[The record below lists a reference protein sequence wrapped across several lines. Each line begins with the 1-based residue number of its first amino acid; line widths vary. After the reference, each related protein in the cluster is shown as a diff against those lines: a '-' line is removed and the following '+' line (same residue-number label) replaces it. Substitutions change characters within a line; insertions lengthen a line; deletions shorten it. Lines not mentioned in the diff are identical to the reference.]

1 MIKRTIALLMVFSIL
16 LGLTACGAKPQEAA
30 ASAAAAVTADA
41 SAAAET
47 QTPPAAVQLSS
58 MGSVC
63 ITKDGH
69 RYETAAYRDD
79 AGGDI
84 YVSSSAMKTLFG
96 ENAANTVTVE
106 QKPYENL
113 TAMCTAKQ
121 VSSYAYDEVLNAVYI
136 WSLLPDAPDTQGEAE
151 RIAHY
156 GLGTPSDD
164 EITYQAFF
172 AAMDKAVET
181 VDASKLPAWQKL
193 YTSLRN
199 SQDTL
204 TRCEAMVAML
214 RLALALGGEYP
225 EFNDVQYTVQDAIGE
240 AIWPQIDEI
249 ANAQQEK
256 GNPLFDANFPYDLGG
271 FEKSPEVYEW
281 GMTGVAYNYILM
293 RKSNV
298 SGNILLDYDKSGN
311 SLHLDSALTVRDALS
326 AVTRLL
332 DSSEAVSET
341 ADFVSPD
348 DSRITNCSAVFLPES
363 LTEQSLDIVNPFDGG
378 AVKPFGAVLTD
389 YREITKDPLD
399 LSYAQENIRRD
410 ANFGFN
416 TVRYMIPYYKL
427 FTDDVSQ
434 ASIELF
440 EQLDQVIATALEYK
454 IHLNLVLTQ
463 LPGHWYREG
472 EDYSYYGEFDLFLN
486 AQQQEKAKT
495 VWRTIAE
502 RYKDVP
508 TNALSFGLWE
518 IMNQNMSSGLPSEP
532 YTVQDAAYVC
542 ADLIQTVGGVTPDR
556 LVTYEVQT
564 MELADSAQA
573 KEIIESRCD
582 NGVFSL
588 NYSDMPFVY
597 ANMTAVEGEHID
609 NCNKSM
615 FQSLY
620 PVTYYDAQWC
630 VANDAPLILQGDLP
644 KGTEVKL
651 YLDRTYDAGKL
662 TAYADDEPLYEEQL
676 PGNMQYAVTN
686 KLSVYVQ
693 YAESNKCITFTL
705 PADAKEVRLT
715 FPGYCV
721 WAGMAV
727 TLPEDYAVKRWFTP
741 SLYESYQ
748 ENGEK
753 DYSRLPYEKET
764 STILISPTVEDPTVI
779 TIHSDISYST
789 ELIAEQSNAQTID
802 AWFKQASERYPNA
815 VVRSECADFSGEF
828 NSQVLYV
835 DDVMASAQKY
845 GMGFFTNDF
854 NYNNYVFV
862 DHDYALKQFMAGSR
876 NNVPYENG
884 WLRMDMFKV
893 YEKYLPKTVIE

>member
-1 MIKRTIALLMVFSIL
+1 MAAVML
-16 LGLTACGAKPQEAA
+16 LGLTGCAGQ
-30 ASAAAAVTADA
+30 ASAPEA
-41 SAAAET
+41 
-47 QTPPAAVQLSS
+47 QTPPATAQLSS

-79 AGGDI
+79 ASGEI
-84 YVSSSAMKTLFG
+84 YVSSTAMQTLFG
-96 ENAANTVTVE
+96 ENAASTVTVE

-113 TAMCTAKQ
+113 TAMCTEKQ
-121 VSSYAYDEVLNAVYI
+121 VSSYTYDEVLNAVYI
-136 WSLLPDAPDTQGEAE
+136 WSELPDAPDTQGEAE
-151 RIAHY
+151 RIAYY

-172 AAMDKAVET
+172 AVMDKAVET
-181 VDASKLPAWQKL
+181 VDANKLPAWQKL
-193 YTSLRN
+193 FTSLRN
-199 SQDTL
+199 SQATL

-240 AIWPQIDEI
+240 AIWPQIDGI

-332 DSSEAVSET
+332 DSAEAVSE
-341 ADFVSPD
+341 AENFVSPD

-389 YREITKDPLD
+389 YGDITKDPLD

-427 FTDDVSQ
+427 FSDDVSQ

-518 IMNQNMSSGLPSEP
+518 IMNQNMSSGLPCEP

-564 MELADSAQA
+564 MELTDSVQA
-573 KEIIESRCD
+573 KEIIENRCD

-615 FQSLY
+615 FQSQY

-651 YLDRTYDAGKL
+651 YLDRTYDGGKL
-662 TAYADDEPLYEEQL
+662 TAYADDEIVYEEQL
-676 PGNMQYAVTN
+676 PKNAEYAVTN
-686 KLSVYVQ
+686 QLSVYVH
-693 YAESNKCITFTL
+693 YAESDKSITFSL
-705 PADAKEVRLT
+705 PADAKEIRFT

-727 TLPEDYAVKRWFTP
+727 TLPEEYAVKRWFTP
-741 SLYESYQ
+741 SLYESYL
-748 ENGEK
+748 EGGEK
-753 DYSRLPYEKET
+753 DYNRFPYEKET
-764 STILISPTVEDPTVI
+764 STILISPTVEDPTII

-802 AWFKQASERYPNA
+802 AWFKQASELYSGA

-835 DDVMASAQKY
+835 DDVMASVQKY
-845 GMGFFTNDF
+845 GLGFFSNDF
-854 NYNNYVFV
+854 DYNNNVFV
-862 DHDYALKQFMAGSR
+862 DEADHLKLFMSASQ

-884 WLRMDMFKV
+884 WLRMDMFNV
-893 YEKYLPKTVIE
+893 YQKYLPKTVIE